1 MERTT
6 FIKTLSVGKFL
17 NPLKRKRLK
26 KRICGLIF
34 VNYGLVIIELTQQL
48 KKNLKFHK
56 LVLKLFNKLKIK
68 RTNDK
73 YNKLS
78 SFKKIKL
85 SNNKNIKINNNFISF
100 YTKNFVLKLNLK
112 KGLTIDQFT
121 DKTVSKNPLFGTIY
135 QGQLDYLENLSD
147 YYSGHFN
154 LFLHNNLK
162 KITDIS
168 IQDPKLSLFKK
179 NSQIYLLTSK
189 FKFTELGTVDK
200 SIEVNLKREKYI

>member
-48 KKNLKFHK
+48 KNLKFHK

-112 KGLTIDQFT
+112 KG
-121 DKTVSKNPLFGTIY
+121 
-135 QGQLDYLENLSD
+135 
-147 YYSGHFN
+147 
-154 LFLHNNLK
+154 
-162 KITDIS
+162 
-168 IQDPKLSLFKK
+168 
-179 NSQIYLLTSK
+179 
-189 FKFTELGTVDK
+189 
-200 SIEVNLKREKYI
+200 